1 MNCLDVLPWL
11 ETGGRWQRFRAARH
25 LRRCPRCQAAEQEL
39 SALKRE
45 LAAAP
50 PLSAE
55 LRQVWLDAADS
66 PVEVVHIAPRSRRRA
81 VWLSAA
87 VAVILLIAVGIA
99 VEAFRSGGHGDRANP
114 SGIAIN
120 GPERHVGEIII
131 TEIDLATEF
140 ARIDEHLAQL
150 QGDVAG
156 LSLDAQRLMA
166 EQQIARLL
174 ADHRNWLAASEKQP
188 PISP

>member
-1 MNCLDVLPWL
+1 MNCHDVLPWL
-11 ETGGRWQRFRAARH
+11 ETGGRLQRLRAARH
-25 LRRCPRCQAAEQEL
+25 LRGCPKCQAAEQALSEL
-39 SALKRE
+39 KTE

-55 LRQVWLDAADS
+55 LRQRWLDAADS
-66 PVEVVHIAPRSRRRA
+66 PVDIVRAAPRRRRRV

-87 VAVILLIAVGIA
+87 IAAILLIAVGIA
-99 VEAFRSGGHGDRANP
+99 VRAIHPWNQGEDVNHPEIASIDR
-114 SGIAIN
+114 
-120 GPERHVGEIII
+120 RHVGEIII
-131 TEIDLATEF
+131 TEIDPETEF

-150 QGDVAG
+150 QGDIAD

-174 ADHRNWLAASEKQP
+174 ADHRNWLAASERQP

>member
-1 MNCLDVLPWL
+1 MNCHDVLSWL
-11 ETGGRWQRFRAARH
+11 ETGGRLQQLRAARH
-25 LRRCPRCQAAEQEL
+25 LRRCPKCQAAERSL
-39 SALKRE
+39 SVWKSE

-55 LRQVWLDAADS
+55 LRQVWLEAAEA
-66 PVEVVHIAPRSRRRA
+66 PVETVDIAPIGRRRV

-87 VAVILLIAVGIA
+87 VAAILLIAVGIA
-99 VEAFRSGGHGDRANP
+99 VVAIRSGGDRNP
-114 SGIAIN
+114 PQIVTN
-120 GPERHVGEIII
+120 DRKLERHVGEIQI
-131 TEIDLATEF
+131 TEVDPATQF

-150 QGDVAG
+150 QGDIAG

-174 ADHRNWLAASEKQP
+174 ADHRNWLAASEKRP

>member
-1 MNCLDVLPWL
+1 MNCHDVLSWL
-11 ETGGRWQRFRAARH
+11 EMGGRLQRLRAARH
-25 LRRCPRCQAAEQEL
+25 LRNCPQCQAAEQAL
-39 SALKRE
+39 SEWKSE

-55 LRQVWLDAADS
+55 LRQRWLDAAESSVDI
-66 PVEVVHIAPRSRRRA
+66 VRAAPRSRHRI

-87 VAVILLIAVGIA
+87 VAAILLVAVGIA
-99 VEAFRSGGHGDRANP
+99 VEAFRSGEHGDRANP
-114 SGIAIN
+114 PGIAIN

-131 TEIDLATEF
+131 TEVDPATEF

-150 QGDVAG
+150 QGDVAD
-156 LSLDAQRLMA
+156 LSIDAQRLMA

-174 ADHRNWLAASEKQP
+174 ADHRNWLAASERQP
-188 PISP
+188 PNSP